1 MVDLELVG
9 ILGAVQNDLM
19 EEILEEDVK
28 PNLIFYSFPV
38 DHNIKFLV
46 QTV

>member
-9 ILGAVQNDLM
+9 VLGAVQNNLM

-28 PNLIFYSFPV
+28 PNLIFFLPV